1 MNATKRLTT
10 IALTALATALAA
22 GAAHAR
28 HSRLDGNLTIVN
40 ERSSPVEVQ
49 VDGERLGRVAPGAKR
64 QFHNIPNG
72 VRLVEIE
79 GRGPDPVRQIS
90 VPVGGTA
97 FVRVEALLGGLA
109 VTNKATIPMRVALN
123 GRALGTAAP
132 GQTLRADG
140 LKPGPHRLVARPA
153 ASRFGRVE
161 ALDEVVDVRAG
172 KDAHA
177 AIAPYLASVRVTN
190 PSGQRAALR
199 VDGRR
204 EDRLRPGE
212 TELISGLEPGR
223 HTIELV
229 HRGHV
234 IDRTTLHL
242 APGQRAEWRPVDR
255 RRGDIRVSN
264 TGRLPLTIE
273 IDGRVVERRLDPGE
287 VEIVRDLTPGTHIV
301 TVIGPRGR
309 ATRHRVT
316 VQGAATED
324 LVVGVGPH
332 PARRPGFVA
341 RP

>member
-28 HSRLDGNLTIVN
+28 HANLDGTLTIVN
-40 ERSSPVEVQ
+40 ERGSPVEVQ
-49 VDGERLGRVAPGAKR
+49 VDGDRVGRVAPGQKK
-64 QFHNIPNG
+64 QFRNIPNG
-72 VRLVEIE
+72 VRLVEID
-79 GRGPDPVRQIS
+79 GRGPDPVREVS
-90 VPVGGTA
+90 VPVRGNA

-109 VTNKATIPMRVALN
+109 VTNKATIPMRVKLN
-123 GRALGTAAP
+123 GRTLGTAAP

-140 LKPGPHRLVARPA
+140 LKPGPHRLIAQPA
-153 ASRFGRVE
+153 SSRFGRAE
-161 ALDEVVDVRAG
+161 ALDQIIDVRAG
-172 KDAHA
+172 ADAHA

-190 PSGQRAALR
+190 PTRSPLALR

-212 TELISGLEPGR
+212 TELITGLEPGT
-223 HTIELV
+223 HTVELV
-229 HRGHV
+229 DRGRV
-234 IDRTTLHL
+234 IDRTTLRL
-242 APGQRAEWRPVDR
+242 APGQHAAWSPVDR

-273 IDGRVVERRLDPGE
+273 VDGRVVDRHLDPGE

-316 VQGAATED
+316 LQGAEVEN
-324 LVVGVGPH
+324 LVVGAGPH
-332 PARRPGFVA
+332 PARRPDFVA
-341 RP
+341 RR